1 MTDSKS
7 NKEEFKIKGE
17 DLIGKVKEIIRAG
30 NVRRLIIKDK
40 DDKTLIEIPL
50 TVGVVGIVI
59 APVLAAVGAIAALV
73 TECTILVER
82 TEEKK

>member
-1 MTDSKS
+1 MADKKS
-7 NKEEFKIKGE
+7 YEEFRINGDELLGRVKQ
-17 DLIGKVKEIIRAG
+17 LIAEG

-40 DDKTLIEIPL
+40 EGKTIIEIPL
-50 TVGVVGIVI
+50 TIGIVGIVL

-82 TEEKK
+82 DAKN